1 MCRCELYQ
9 RGQHHQAKAQGQRQP
24 DNGLFPVPRE
34 SEQFLRKRDKV
45 LNLLKTLTKTQRAQG
60 LVEGARVQAV
70 SPGSSQVRLH
80 VMNTVNGGGQRIKL
94 CRSGMISYPNFR
106 AGSPDVVLLAQL
118 AEEAGVDLRIIVLT
132 RPAGVCVFPL
142 ARSRA
147 RASSLFLASPQDLS
161 RLFLHLLSVSF
172 TLARFLARSL
182 LSESYRCMRP
192 ECIRHA
198 CANALILSLHLHS
211 VSLCLSLS
219 LALSP
224 CLLLSSSLALV
235 LVRAL

>member
-24 DNGLFPVPRE
+24 DNGLFQVPRE

-94 CRSGMISYPNFR
+94 CRSGMISFPH
-106 AGSPDVVLLAQL
+106 S
-118 AEEAGVDLRIIVLT
+118 II
-132 RPAGVCVFPL
+132 
-142 ARSRA
+142 
-147 RASSLFLASPQDLS
+147 
-161 RLFLHLLSVSF
+161 
-172 TLARFLARSL
+172 
-182 LSESYRCMRP
+182 
-192 ECIRHA
+192 
-198 CANALILSLHLHS
+198 
-211 VSLCLSLS
+211 
-219 LALSP
+219 
-224 CLLLSSSLALV
+224 
-235 LVRAL
+235 